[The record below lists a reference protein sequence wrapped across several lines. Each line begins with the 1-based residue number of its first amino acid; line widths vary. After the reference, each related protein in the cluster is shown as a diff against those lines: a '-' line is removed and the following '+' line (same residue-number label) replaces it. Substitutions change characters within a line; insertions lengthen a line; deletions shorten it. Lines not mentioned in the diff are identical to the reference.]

1 MSQKHEIA
9 ERRIDIGAGRSVSA
23 VIGLPSGPPRQPVT
37 TVILAHGAGND
48 MHTPFLSAVHE
59 GMAARGYAAVKFNFP
74 YTEIGRR
81 APDPA
86 SVLEACYQSVLAA
99 VRANERLAPGRI
111 VIGGKSLGGRM
122 ATHLA
127 AGGAATAGVVL
138 LGYPLHPPGRTDK
151 LRVAHLARIR
161 VPMLFFAG
169 TRDALCQLDLLRQ
182 TLQALPAPTT
192 LHVIDGGDHSF
203 NLPKRM
209 QRDAYSVWDEI
220 VAATADWINAL
231 PAQ

>member
-1 MSQKHEIA
+1 VSRRFEIV
-9 ERRIDIGAGRSVSA
+9 ERRIDIGGGRSVSA
-23 VIGLPSGPPRQPVT
+23 VIALPSGTPRRPAT

-59 GMAARGYAAVKFNFP
+59 GLAARGYTAVKFNFP

-86 SVLEACYQSVLAA
+86 PVLEACYQSVLAA
-99 VRANERLAPGRI
+99 VRADERLAPGRI

-127 AGGAATAGVVL
+127 AAGAATAGVVL

-151 LRVAHLARIR
+151 PRVTHLGRIR

-169 TRDALCQLDLLRQ
+169 TRDTLCQLDLLRQ
-182 TLQALPAPTT
+182 TLQGLPVPTT

-209 QRDAYSVWDEI
+209 NRDARSVWDEI
-220 VAATADWINAL
+220 VGATADWIDVL
-231 PAQ
+231 PA